1 MPSALLALALLA
13 LALLALSGTASDDGV
28 TALRQLQALD
38 QRVTTVGYRLATAAA
53 GLCADSVPLAG
64 VEVHDLSLYG
74 GASRDDARRAFG
86 LGDAPQ
92 VLAVAAGS
100 PLARAGLEPGDAL
113 VAIGSAPVPGGAGLD
128 RVERIDTALEA
139 GARGGMLDL
148 VIGHGGAQRTLHAAL
163 EKGCPSR
170 FVVRV
175 ADSAEAEA
183 DGHYVEITSGYVELA
198 DNDDALALVLGHELA
213 HNILG
218 HRARLERQGVRYGIA
233 QHFGRNARLIR
244 ETEIEADRL
253 SVDLAARAGFDV
265 TRAIAFRERQWRGLD
280 QTLLRSPTHPSPR
293 ERLATLRAEYAR
305 IAGAQPGMP

>member
-1 MPSALLALALLA
+1 MPSARLALALALLA
-13 LALLALSGTASDDGV
+13 QPAPASDDGV
-28 TALRQLQALD
+28 AALLRLQALD
-38 QRVTTVGYRLATAAA
+38 QRVTSVGYRLATAAA
-53 GLCADSVPLAG
+53 GLCADPVPLPG
-64 VEVHDLSLYG
+64 IEVHDRSLYG

-100 PLARAGLEPGDAL
+100 SLARAGLEPGDTL
-113 VAIGSAPVPGGAGLD
+113 LAIGDAPAPGGTGLD
-128 RVERIDTALEA
+128 RVERIDAALDAEA
-139 GARGGMLDL
+139 RDGVLDL
-148 VIGHGGAQRTLHAAL
+148 VVGHGGARRVLHVAL

-198 DNDDALALVLGHELA
+198 DSDDALALVLAHELA

-218 HRARLERQGVRYGIA
+218 HRARLEQSGVRYGIA
-233 QHFGRNARLIR
+233 RHFGRNARLIR

-265 TRAIAFRERQWRGLD
+265 ARAIAFRERQWRGLAE
-280 QTLLRSPTHPSPR
+280 TLLRSPTHSSPR
-293 ERLATLRAEYAR
+293 ERLATLRAEQAR
-305 IAGAQPGMP
+305 IAVPLPGTP